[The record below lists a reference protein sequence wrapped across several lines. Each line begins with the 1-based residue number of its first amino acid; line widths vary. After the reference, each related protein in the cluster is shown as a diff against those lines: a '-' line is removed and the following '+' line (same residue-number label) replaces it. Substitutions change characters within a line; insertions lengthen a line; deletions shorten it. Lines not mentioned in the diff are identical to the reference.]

1 MAGRPMAVQS
11 LPEIFGQVGNIV
23 LLEIFAQAQILML
36 LIKRIPTNSFLKIID
51 VLTDHCLTLIL
62 SDLTTIFG
70 LLIKSRTNKYFIVY
84 YVHLFVNSFL
94 SLRGMNLPTNDLPE
108 STMDWRVLSFY
119 GCALCRHLRSKLQST
134 KI

>member
-23 LLEIFAQAQILML
+23 LEEILML
-36 LIKRIPTNSFLKIID
+36 LIKKNSHKSVSENHFCFDRPL
-51 VLTDHCLTLIL
+51 LTLIL
-62 SDLTTIFG
+62 SDPTTIFG
-70 LLIKSRTNKYFIVY
+70 LLIKSRTNEYFIVY
-84 YVHLFVNSFL
+84 HVHLFVNSFL
-94 SLRGMNLPTNDLPE
+94 SLRGVNLPTNDLPE